1 MPSPFFIEY
10 DININVY
17 ARIEQKKKGD
27 VTYQF
32 YKNILS
38 HISKLYEGC
47 NVYNSLAYTKDIKRR
62 GIYFAASRVFK
73 EKEAV

>member
-1 MPSPFFIEY
+1 M
-10 DININVY
+10 
-17 ARIEQKKKGD
+17 
-27 VTYQF
+27 TYQF

-47 NVYNSLAYTKDIKRR
+47 NVCNSLAYAKDIKRH

>member
-1 MPSPFFIEY
+1 M
-10 DININVY
+10 
-17 ARIEQKKKGD
+17 
-27 VTYQF
+27 TYQF
-32 YKNILS
+32 HKNILS

-47 NVYNSLAYTKDIKRR
+47 NVYNSLAYAKDIKRR

>member
-1 MPSPFFIEY
+1 MPSPLFVEY
-10 DININVY
+10 DININ
-17 ARIEQKKKGD
+17 ACAWIEQKKKGD

-32 YKNILS
+32 HKNILS

-47 NVYNSLAYTKDIKRR
+47 NVYNSLAYAKDIKRH

-73 EKEAV
+73 EKEAI